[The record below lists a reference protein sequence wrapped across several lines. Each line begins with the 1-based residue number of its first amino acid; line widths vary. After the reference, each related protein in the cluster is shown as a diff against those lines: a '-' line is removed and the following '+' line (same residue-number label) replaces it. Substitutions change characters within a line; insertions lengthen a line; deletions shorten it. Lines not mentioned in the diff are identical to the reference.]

1 VFWLFTIAALASP
14 PDRVVQEYAIGNGVV
29 KRFATNTDGSLVA
42 GIEQG
47 THTGFVVSTD
57 AWSLHDAAPCTVKA
71 VAMAPGEDD
80 TTEVYFGCEDST
92 VHLMLWDGSEL
103 TTMTD
108 ADGDV
113 VVDVGL
119 AAIKA
124 MFYHET
130 SETIYV
136 VAEGTAG
143 NYIKVATIDAVDYAL
158 NTNSNYPVQ
167 LVYGGFQDASMD
179 GNYLSVAH
187 GNDDI
192 STLVPGS
199 SAATVNL
206 IPTIPLT
213 IEDLEPSLNGVYCAD
228 SGGRLAEYYPS
239 SQQFT
244 IVMSDLG
251 DLTSVAVSWETDDEW
266 LMLGTEDVEIY
277 DMTAGVIDGS
287 EPIQSVDVPQN
298 VKSLFVGTDGYVFAG
313 GGQGDLYVLT
323 ANPWVSI
330 VETAPSAAALDSIV
344 TISFSVD
351 IDSEYEVRLGGSR
364 AGDGTLLAE
373 GEALAE
379 AVVDASF
386 TVDDAWVEGR
396 NEIFVIATDSQL
408 GQGHAKTQIT
418 VDNPPATLRLVSA
431 DLGFAD
437 SALVLSFDGI
447 DDEDIDHYEVY
458 VTTTEFS
465 PDDWSTGGPV
475 FDGPDELTTPITV
488 DSDPGS
494 SVSIRIEPLTNG
506 QQYYVAVRA
515 YDEGG
520 LEGAMSNV
528 LSASPRPAYSASELA
543 GETGG
548 MSCSGIGAGAS
559 TVGWLAIFLT
569 GIRRRGRFPAAMLT
583 VFVLGSILGSQ
594 SAWAGAKDPVR
605 NGSDDSKR
613 DMTRTVGNME
623 MRYGNIVLADPNIRA
638 VYGGQIGSENASPQG
653 TGNGLLQLEF
663 GPQIF
668 RVFELD
674 VGVGFFQALANTVD
688 SDGSPSSEKT
698 MLTWYPLSLDGTI
711 RAHFFDEQFLVPYA
725 RYGYDYILWN
735 EKWDDGA
742 GGKNKLGGSKSG
754 SHYGYGVSLL
764 LDTFSRG
771 RASLLEA
778 QTGINDTFLTV
789 EWRRQ
794 AVDSGSGLIFS
805 GEAITVGLKL
815 DY

>member
-1 VFWLFTIAALASP
+1 MFWLFTIAALASP
-14 PDRVVQEYAIGNGVV
+14 PDRVVEEYEIGNGVV

-47 THTGFVVSTD
+47 IHTGFVVSTD
-57 AWSLHDAAPCTVKA
+57 DWSLHEATPCTVKA
-71 VAMAPGEDD
+71 VALAPGEDD

-92 VHLMLWDGSEL
+92 VHLMQWDGSEL

-108 ADGDV
+108 ADGDIV
-113 VVDVGL
+113 IDVGL

-130 SETIYV
+130 SESIYV

-143 NYIKVATIDAVDYAL
+143 NYIKISTIDVVDQGL
-158 NTNSNYPVQ
+158 NANSNYPVQ

-179 GNYLSVAH
+179 ANYLSVAH
-187 GNDDI
+187 GSDDI

-213 IEDLEPSLNGVYCAD
+213 IEDLSPSLNGVYCAD

-266 LMLGTEDVEIY
+266 LLVGAEDVEIY
-277 DMTAGVIDGS
+277 DRTGGVVDGS
-287 EPIQSVDVPQN
+287 EPIQTVDVPQN
-298 VKSLFVGTDGYVFAG
+298 VKALFVGMDGYVFAG

-330 VETAPSAAALDSIV
+330 VETAPSAAARDSIV
-344 TISFSVD
+344 TVSFSVD
-351 IDSEYEVRLGGSR
+351 IESDYEVRLGGSR
-364 AGDGTLLAE
+364 DGDGSLLAE
-373 GEALAE
+373 GEA
-379 AVVDASF
+379 AVDTVIDVSF
-386 TVDDAWVEGR
+386 TVDDAWVEGG
-396 NEIFVIATDSQL
+396 NDIFVIARDSQL
-408 GQGHAKTQIT
+408 GQGHAKTWIT
-418 VDNPPATLRLVSA
+418 VDNPPATPSLVSA

-447 DDEDIDHYEVY
+447 DDEDIDHYDVY

-465 PDDWSTGGPV
+465 PNDWSTGGPD
-475 FDGPDELTTPITV
+475 FDGPDDLTIPITV

-528 LSASPRPAYSASELA
+528 LSASPRPAYSAAELA

-548 MSCSGIGAGAS
+548 MSCSGLGTGAAS
-559 TVGWLAIFLT
+559 VGWLAVFLT
-569 GIRRRGRFPAAMLT
+569 GLRRRDSPLGALLAT
-583 VFVLGSILGSQ
+583 FVLGSLLATDA
-594 SAWAGAKDPVR
+594 AWAGAKDPVR
-605 NGSDDSKR
+605 NGADKGNR
-613 DMTRTVGNME
+613 DMTRTIGNME
-623 MRYGNIVLADPNIRA
+623 IRYGNIVLADPNIRA
-638 VYGGQIGSENASPQG
+638 VYGGQVGSEDSSPKG
-653 TGNGLLQLEF
+653 TGNGLLQVEF
-663 GPQIF
+663 GPQFF

-688 SDGSPSSEKT
+688 GDGSPSSEKT
-698 MLTWYPLSLDGTI
+698 MLTWYPLSLDGTV
-711 RAHFFDEQFLVPYA
+711 RAQFFDEQFLVPYA

-754 SHYGYGVSLL
+754 SHYGYGLSVL

-805 GEAITVGLKL
+805 GESITVGLKL